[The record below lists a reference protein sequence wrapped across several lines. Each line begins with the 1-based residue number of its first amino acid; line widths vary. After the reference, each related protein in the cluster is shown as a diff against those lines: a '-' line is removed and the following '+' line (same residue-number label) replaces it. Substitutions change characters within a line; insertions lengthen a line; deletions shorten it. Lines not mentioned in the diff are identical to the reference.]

1 MDLWENGRV
10 RQRLALILA
19 FSWPRLCTLHAEFPS
34 EFSYFHVLSS
44 DISTHVNRD
53 YPGHPEYKAP
63 YIASLAL
70 AHIHTHSLYACLFYT
85 FVSYT
90 EHVCTCP
97 VPVCMCTCLSAY
109 SDFVHFAIVCGHLIA
124 LLSFQW
130 SGS

>member
-1 MDLWENGRV
+1 MDLWGNVRV
-10 RQRLALILA
+10 GQRLALILA

-53 YPGHPEYKAP
+53 YPGHPEYTAP

-70 AHIHTHSLYACLFYT
+70 AHIHAHSLYACLFYT

-90 EHVCTCP
+90 KHVCTC
-97 VPVCMCTCLSAY
+97 LSTY
-109 SDFVHFAIVCGHLIA
+109 SDFEFAIVCGHLIA
-124 LLSFQW
+124 LLGLQW